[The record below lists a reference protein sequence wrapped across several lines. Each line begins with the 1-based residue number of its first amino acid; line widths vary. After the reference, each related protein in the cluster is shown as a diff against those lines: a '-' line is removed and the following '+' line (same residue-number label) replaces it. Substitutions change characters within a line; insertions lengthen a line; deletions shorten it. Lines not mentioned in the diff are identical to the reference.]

1 MKIWRACLT
10 SLGLIRTNL
19 CLSQMKIW
27 PACLTQISWS
37 NKNKSLS
44 FSNENMAGLSEASFV
59 EPRLVSKMSANV
71 FPQINREHNWEDK
84 VGEQVV
90 KEWKIVSKELCWWK
104 KHCMQ
109 GLVRITLDCI
119 GESIREHLELAVQ
132 CLSIFFAIWLRP
144 EKTTISRACYQNPF
158 RYFGLYEMPLDSIN
172 LIGFQWILSN
182 SIGSIFWWGC
192 WEIGRSVE
200 SVEGDFPIWKPTSAS
215 ACLSFH
221 KSFFIGATNR
231 PSLPLFSKSTLSS
244 LSQIGNQPH
253 SPIFYLVKYN
263 GSIRLMMTMWQW
275 WRVNGLMFH
284 LLIHNFVL

>member
-1 MKIWRACLT
+1 ML
-10 SLGLIRTNL
+10 
-19 CLSQMKIW
+19 
-27 PACLTQISWS
+27 
-37 NKNKSLS
+37 
-44 FSNENMAGLSEASFV
+44 
-59 EPRLVSKMSANV
+59 
-71 FPQINREHNWEDK
+71 
-84 VGEQVV
+84 V
-90 KEWKIVSKELCWWK
+90 KETLHARIGTPNTRLHWW
-104 KHCMQ
+104 
-109 GLVRITLDCI
+109 
-119 GESIREHLELAVQ
+119 HLELAVQ

-231 PSLPLFSKSTLSS
+231 PSLPLFSKSTPSS